1 MTEAAAAAGPQDPT
15 RALELELAEADPVA
29 RRSAPTALLAPAS
42 LRKNLLDAAGVWAV
56 ILGCWLGMALGPAP
70 LYPLWALLIGGRL
83 NALGVIL
90 HELCHMPPQRSAEA
104 RLLEVLAGWPIMST
118 VDAMR
123 YHHLRH
129 HRDSGMPTDP
139 YLKPPLV
146 GRPLLRL
153 FYWQRTG
160 LLIFV
165 WTLRALVGSLAATL
179 PSLRGFYARGL
190 LQDRSGAP
198 LTDHPEVIRCAV
210 AERRLL
216 LPLALLALVGLASP
230 GALVYGVVIPAWVAG
245 LLCGWRLLEEHSDAR
260 ATDRRVET
268 ILRTTRD
275 HNLDPLGQLLFAPLN
290 VGYHVVHH
298 LHPQA
303 AKEGL
308 PALAAWYRAAHPAA
322 YPRPRRWWGGDEAAR
337 DGV

>member
-1 MTEAAAAAGPQDPT
+1 MTERIEAQPHDDLSLGLE
-15 RALELELAEADPVA
+15 RALAEADPHQ
-29 RRSAPTALLAPAS
+29 RQRAPQALLTPAS
-42 LRKNLLDAAGVWAV
+42 LEQNLKDAARVWAV
-56 ILGCWLGMALGPAP
+56 MFGCWLGIALGPAA
-70 LYPLWALLIGGRL
+70 LYPLWVLILGGRL

-90 HELCHMPPQRSAEA
+90 HELCHMPPQRGGRAL
-104 RLLEVLAGWPIMST
+104 LLEALAGWPIMST
-118 VDAMR
+118 IDAMR

-146 GRPLLRL
+146 GRPLWRL

-165 WTLRALVGSLAATL
+165 WSFRALVGNLAAIV
-179 PSLRGFYARGL
+179 PGLRTFYARGL
-190 LQDRSGAP
+190 LQDRSGQA
-198 LTDHPEVIRCAV
+198 LREHPEVIRCAR

-216 LPLALLALVGLASP
+216 LPIGLLGVLALLSP
-230 GALVYGVVIPAWVAG
+230 AAFVYGVLIPAWVAG

-260 ATDRRVET
+260 ATDRRVLT

-290 VGYHVVHH
+290 VGYHVAHH

-303 AKEGL
+303 AKEAL
-308 PALAAWYRAAHPAA
+308 PELAAWYRQTQPEA
-322 YPRPRRWWGGDEAAR
+322 YPRLRRWWGGDEAAR

>member
-1 MTEAAAAAGPQDPT
+1 
-15 RALELELAEADPVA
+15 
-29 RRSAPTALLAPAS
+29 LAPAD
-42 LRKNLLDAAGVWAV
+42 LGQNLGDAVKVWAV
-56 ILGCWLGMALGPAP
+56 MLGCWLGIALGPAP
-70 LYPLWALLIGGRL
+70 LYPLWVLILGGRL

-90 HELCHMPPQRSAEA
+90 HELCHMPPQRDPKAL
-104 RLLEVLAGWPIMST
+104 LLEALAGWPIMST

-139 YLKPPLV
+139 YLKPPLR
-146 GRPLLRL
+146 GRPLWRL

-165 WTLRALVGSLAATL
+165 WTLRVVVGNLAAAL
-179 PSLRGFYARGL
+179 PGLRTFYARGL

-198 LTDHPEVIRCAV
+198 LREHPEVIRCAQ
-210 AERRLL
+210 AERRLI
-216 LPLALLALVGLASP
+216 LPLVGLGLLGLASP
-230 GALVYGVVIPAWVAG
+230 AALLYGVIVPAWVAG

-260 ATDRRVET
+260 ATDRRLTT

-275 HNLDPLGQLLFAPLN
+275 HNLDPLGRLFFAPLN
-290 VGYHVVHH
+290 VGYHVAHH

-303 AKEGL
+303 AKERL
-308 PALAAWYRAAHPAA
+308 PELAAWYREAQPET
-322 YPRPRRWWGGDEAAR
+322 YPRLRRWWGGDEAAR

>member
-1 MTEAAAAAGPQDPT
+1 VTEPVEATALDDGPL
-15 RALELELAEADPVA
+15 RLERDLAEADPA
-29 RRSAPTALLAPAS
+29 IRRAPSALLAPAS
-42 LRKNLLDAAGVWAV
+42 LDRNLRDAAQVWAV
-56 ILGCWLGMALGPAP
+56 MIGCWLGIALGPAA
-70 LYPLWALLIGGRL
+70 LYPVWVLILAGRL
-83 NALGVIL
+83 NALGVLL
-90 HELCHMPPQRSAEA
+90 HELCHMPPQRGGRAQVLEA
-104 RLLEVLAGWPIMST
+104 LAGWPIMST

-153 FYWQRTG
+153 LYWQRTG

-165 WTLRALVGSLAATL
+165 WTLRVLVGNVAAVL
-179 PSLRGFYARGL
+179 PGLRIFYARGL

-198 LTDHPEVIRCAV
+198 FREHPEVIRCAR
-210 AERRLL
+210 AERRLI
-216 LPLALLALVGLASP
+216 LPLLALGILGLWSP
-230 GALVYGVVIPAWVAG
+230 GALVYGVIVPAWVAG

-268 ILRTTRD
+268 ILRSTRD

-290 VGYHVVHH
+290 VGYHVAHH

-303 AKEGL
+303 AKETL
-308 PALAAWYRAAHPAA
+308 PKLAAWYRQTHPET
-322 YPRPRRWWGGDEAAR
+322 YPRPRRWWGGDEEAR